1 MATKPEAWQ
10 QQGPINSIDKQ
21 PVNESWVH
29 GEVGSTG
36 GLHSSPL
43 QEKRAPRAE
52 PEEDIDDLELGAQG
66 QTLQENQTL
75 SGIQT
80 GDATDL
86 ENQESTTTRETL
98 ETVTE
103 EESELSQAEEESENS
118 ADVCEDAF
126 PPPPP
131 LLIASSTDECLEA
144 EGFPS
149 LADEVSEWIS
159 DAKIIP
165 DPAEDLISPDNE
177 WALTTQ
183 LTELVYHEV
192 ESISKEMTADAM
204 AAEENDTQLHF
215 SPDASDNSEPGNN
228 ISVSAQHS
236 SSDSNNSDDVR
247 SPPFADESEEEEE
260 VSMDIASCQQEWSTL
275 DIRAKLLRPSYS
287 SADGPTSPPAVPSA
301 KQQGELLRQC
311 QSALVPK
318 RANQEATQQVQGRSS
333 PPLSTVA
340 MEPSNQGGAASQG
353 SGCIGAGRERH
364 SGAGRSTEGECKQT
378 GEEEGQKE
386 SEPDRSRAEGQ
397 HSAGQLRSVQRQ
409 ERYMKGYFD
418 QGVNCKHSEQDRME
432 SDCCDDS
439 QSDSGVSADFS
450 PGSTLGGNTP
460 ISTGNPA
467 SKETPIEREIRRTIE
482 REHSLRRSRGLPNP
496 PTSPEYVEIPSRKNI
511 LSEPLNI
518 KSESSQGKDK
528 QFAGKK
534 MQQEIHEETKREQD
548 LVQLGKVPGFY
559 DKGTVRQLK
568 DKKQLFEAFQQPSD
582 STLSVST
589 RSKTTSWSSFGDV
602 STLEEN
608 QEDTLSQTSTI
619 GALYVERRQNTD
631 VLSPPAS
638 PYSAKGRYST
648 YSTPSVLGFSK
659 ETDHQVISMENNL
672 SVPAQKLYHAK
683 LEVEPVTTVNSGD
696 PNISSQGTGTSG
708 GIIEEEEEEE
718 EEEEVA
724 LKDNPFFKLRSSTN
738 VAKVEQDIQE
748 TQEREK
754 ELRKQRKS
762 LYGGARGV
770 QVGGETIPTMSS
782 TSLNGPAVPDIP
794 DSPPRWRNGPS
805 AAQQSAGKVSIW
817 LPAQAEEGRTA
828 QQEVPCSP
836 RSPRQKTPLVQ
847 RWESGLINGHNEGDD

>member
-10 QQGPINSIDKQ
+10 EQGPINSIDKQ
-21 PVNESWVH
+21 VNESWAQ
-29 GEVGSTG
+29 GEVGSTV

-52 PEEDIDDLELGAQG
+52 PEEDIDDLEPGAQG

-80 GDATDL
+80 GDATEL
-86 ENQESTTTRETL
+86 ENQESTTTREKL
-98 ETVTE
+98 EAVTE
-103 EESELSQAEEESENS
+103 EVSELSQAEEESENP

-144 EGFPS
+144 EGFS
-149 LADEVSEWIS
+149 RLADEVSEWIS
-159 DAKIIP
+159 DAKIIS
-165 DPAEDLISPDNE
+165 DPAEDLISPDKE

-183 LTELVYHEV
+183 LTELVYQEV
-192 ESISKEMTADAM
+192 ESISKEMTADDM

-215 SPDASDNSEPGNN
+215 SPDASDNSEPENN
-228 ISVSAQHS
+228 ISGSAQQS
-236 SSDSNNSDDVR
+236 SSDSNSSDDVR

-260 VSMDIASCQQEWSTL
+260 VSMDIASRQQEWSTL
-275 DIRAKLLRPSYS
+275 DIRSKLLQPSYS
-287 SADGPTSPPAVPSA
+287 NADGPTSPLPAVPSA
-301 KQQGELLRQC
+301 KQQEELLPLR

-318 RANQEATQQVQGRSS
+318 RANQEATQQVQGQSS

-340 MEPSNQGGAASQG
+340 MESSNQGGAASQG
-353 SGCIGAGRERH
+353 SGCIGAVRH
-364 SGAGRSTEGECKQT
+364 SGAGESTEGECKQT
-378 GEEEGQKE
+378 GEEEGQNE
-386 SEPDRSRAEGQ
+386 SGPDRSRAEGQ
-397 HSAGQLRSVQRQ
+397 HSTGLLRSVQRQ
-409 ERYMKGYFD
+409 ERYVTENCV
-418 QGVNCKHSEQDRME
+418 QGVNFKHSKQDRME
-432 SDCCDDS
+432 SDFCDDS

-450 PGSTLGGNTP
+450 PGSTLGGNTT
-460 ISTGNPA
+460 ISTGTPA
-467 SKETPIEREIRRTIE
+467 SKETPIESEIRRTIE

-496 PTSPEYVEIPSRKNI
+496 PTSPEYVEIPLRKNV

-518 KSESSQGKDK
+518 KSERCQGKDK

-534 MQQEIHEETKREQD
+534 MQQEIHEETQREQD
-548 LVQLGKVPGFY
+548 LVELGKVPGFY

-568 DKKQLFEAFQQPSD
+568 EKKQIFEAFQQPSD

-589 RSKTTSWSSFGDV
+589 RSKTTSWSSANDV

-619 GALYVERRQNTD
+619 GALYVERRQSTD
-631 VLSPPAS
+631 LLSPPVS
-638 PYSAKGRYST
+638 PYSAKGRHST
-648 YSTPSVLGFSK
+648 YSTPPVMGFSK
-659 ETDHQVISMENNL
+659 ETDHQVIIIENNL

-683 LEVEPVTTVNSGD
+683 LEAEPVDTVDSGD

-708 GIIEEEEEEE
+708 GIIKEEE

-738 VAKVEQDIQE
+738 VAKVEQDIRE
-748 TQEREK
+748 AQEREK
-754 ELRKQRKS
+754 ELRKQRMS
-762 LYGGARGV
+762 LYGGAGVV

-782 TSLNGPAVPDIP
+782 SSLNGPAVPEIP
-794 DSPPRWRNGPS
+794 DSSPRWRNGPS

-817 LPAQAEEGRTA
+817 PPPQAEEGRTT
-828 QQEVPCSP
+828 QQEVLCSP
-836 RSPRQKTPLVQ
+836 RTPRQKSPLVQ
-847 RWESGLINGHNEGDD
+847 RWESGLVNGHNEGDD